1 MVTGGAGF
9 IGSNIVEGLV
19 KRGDR
24 VRVLDNL
31 STGYRENL
39 AAFPDVELIVGD
51 LRNADDVKKAV
62 AGVEGVFHEAALRS
76 VPR

>member
-39 AAFPDVELIVGD
+39 SAFPDVELVVGD
-51 LRNADDVKKAV
+51 LRNAEDVK
-62 AGVEGVFHEAALRS
+62 R
-76 VPR
+76 P